1 MRRFHLIEIHE
12 QDWMPES
19 LRSATTD
26 YLAHVEDVSK
36 IYDPVVPVLVEAIR
50 ESGADRV
57 VDLCSGG
64 AGPWG
69 RLQGLVSEELGKS
82 IEVVL
87 TDLNPNRAAFEYVS
101 EKLGAGISFSD
112 APVDVLDVPEGMSG
126 FRTLFSSFH
135 HFRPDD
141 ARKILGDAVAKGEG
155 IAVVEAT
162 HRSLV
167 GILPMF
173 HVPLIVWLVTPFIRP
188 FRVSRLFWTYLVPLA
203 PLIIGFDGIVSCLR
217 TYSAGEMLE
226 LADKV
231 GVEGYTWKSAAIR
244 VKGMP
249 MSYLVGYPTKVG

>member
-101 EKLGAGISFSD
+101 EKLGAEISFSD

-155 IAVVEAT
+155 IAVVEPG
-162 HRSLV
+162 RCWNW
-167 GILPMF
+167 
-173 HVPLIVWLVTPFIRP
+173 LI
-188 FRVSRLFWTYLVPLA
+188 
-203 PLIIGFDGIVSCLR
+203 
-217 TYSAGEMLE
+217 
-226 LADKV
+226 K
-231 GVEGYTWKSAAIR
+231 
-244 VKGMP
+244 
-249 MSYLVGYPTKVG
+249 

>member
-1 MRRFHLIEIHE
+1 
-12 QDWMPES
+12 
-19 LRSATTD
+19 
-26 YLAHVEDVSK
+26 
-36 IYDPVVPVLVEAIR
+36 
-50 ESGADRV
+50 
-57 VDLCSGG
+57 
-64 AGPWG
+64 
-69 RLQGLVSEELGKS
+69 
-82 IEVVL
+82 
-87 TDLNPNRAAFEYVS
+87 
-101 EKLGAGISFSD
+101 LGAGISFSD

-231 GVEGYTWKSAAIR
+231 GVEVNTCKAAAIR
-244 VKGMP
+244 GKGMR
-249 MSYLVGYPTKVG
+249 MSYSVGYPTKVG

>member
-26 YLAHVEDVSK
+26 YLAYVEDVSK
-36 IYDPVVPVLVEAIR
+36 IYDPVVPVLAEAIR

-203 PLIIGFDGIVSCLR
+203 PLIIG
-217 TYSAGEMLE
+217 
-226 LADKV
+226 
-231 GVEGYTWKSAAIR
+231 
-244 VKGMP
+244 
-249 MSYLVGYPTKVG
+249 